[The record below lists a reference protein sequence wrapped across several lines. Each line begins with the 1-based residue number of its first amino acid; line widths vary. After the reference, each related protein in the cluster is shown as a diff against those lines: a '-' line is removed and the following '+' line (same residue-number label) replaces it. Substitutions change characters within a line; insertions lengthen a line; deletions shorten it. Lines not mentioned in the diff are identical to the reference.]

1 MRKEAS
7 NYEQIDRNA
16 HERFDPLVEQ
26 KLGHYVYVLCDIDE
40 NGNRI
45 PFYVG
50 KGGGKSGKGNARLL
64 SHFEDARAHLK
75 QNDSKSAK
83 IARIHEVWAKGR
95 DVEWFIL
102 RHGIVAAGHAAAEEV
117 AFQIENAAIDAFR
130 AVGHRLTNEQS
141 GHRSNLIEDKDELY
155 AHAAQKFDEK
165 KLPEELCDRPIFLFP
180 AHANFDRLNDYAEG
194 IREAWTVGHEFL
206 RLVDE
211 AEPGKKPIALA
222 VANGVT
228 RAAILVDQWELVD
241 PSSKRKKWRI
251 VSKGPLDRELRKN
264 LELKNVGD
272 LLAGYWQRGNWK
284 AFTVSSRSK
293 TMTFLRGSDPRKINQ

>member
-1 MRKEAS
+1 MHEEFKS
-7 NYEQIDRNA
+7 YKHSCRNI
-16 HERFDPLVEQ
+16 HERFDPLIEQ

-64 SHFEDARAHLK
+64 SHFEDARSHPK
-75 QNDSKSAK
+75 QDGSKSAK
-83 IARIHEVWAKGR
+83 IARIQEVWAKGQ

-102 RHGIVAAGHAAAEEV
+102 RHGITAAGQTAAEEV

-130 AVGHRLTNEQS
+130 AVGYELTNEQS
-141 GHRSNLIEDKDELY
+141 GHRSNLIKDKDELY
-155 AHAAQKFDEK
+155 AHAAQNFDEK
-165 KLPEELCDRPIFLFP
+165 KLPEELCDRSIFLFP
-180 AHANFDRLNDYAEG
+180 AHANFDRLNDYGEG
-194 IREAWTVGHEFL
+194 IREAWTVGHKFL
-206 RLVDE
+206 RSVDE
-211 AEPGKKPIALA
+211 AEPDRKPIALA

-251 VSKGPLDRELRKN
+251 VSKSQLDIELRKH

-293 TMTFLRGSDPRKINQ
+293 TMTFLRGTDPRKINE